1 LIFLQVPTS
10 QSVFFNFPII
20 IASLLGSLVIVLTRR
35 MVLRHIRFRTF
46 YSTMQTAFASL
57 KILMVVLILFLV
69 INAIASSIG
78 IILPQ
83 SLVNRIVLMIFSAV
97 TCAISFVY
105 YTFVDSQQQSQ
116 ALSSACFGIA
126 SRERDASTKLWWVL
140 KGSNEMSKYFSLLG
154 FPIKEDS
161 LKRILLNR
169 LFQDRNNDRFLSSL
183 SRKLTRG
190 RPPVVILNQLNS
202 SKGADLIDVGKQ
214 SLTKVAMLGFNE
226 YAPALS
232 LLVSLLGLI
241 VAWVRHWFQ
250 ANRVHAGRS
259 CRWYS
264 DLAYGLNGNLLRLVN
279 CKLQVMNLDALMQK
293 DQCGTSRS
301 GSKIQF
307 WSFVSQLNFPRY
319 P

>member
-1 LIFLQVPTS
+1 MNSELFQPRLLLPRVWRRSYKLVDATVSRTYNRRMRYILTSIIDFVGTFMCFFIAVLSLIALFVSLAGLIFLQVPTS

-241 VAWVRHWFQ
+241 VAWVRH
-250 ANRVHAGRS
+250 
-259 CRWYS
+259 
-264 DLAYGLNGNLLRLVN
+264 
-279 CKLQVMNLDALMQK
+279 
-293 DQCGTSRS
+293 
-301 GSKIQF
+301 
-307 WSFVSQLNFPRY
+307 
-319 P
+319 